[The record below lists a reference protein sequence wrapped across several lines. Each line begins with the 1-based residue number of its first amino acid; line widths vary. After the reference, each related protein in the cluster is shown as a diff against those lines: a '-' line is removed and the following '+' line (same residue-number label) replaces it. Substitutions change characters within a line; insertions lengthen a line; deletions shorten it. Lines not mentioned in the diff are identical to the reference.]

1 MCVTSWLLS
10 MQFAAGGAL
19 CVVCHGFDASHA
31 HAAMVEDTL
40 TCFHDIY
47 HASLK
52 DKAAANTCY
61 EVHACFGKKQN

>member
-10 MQFAAGGAL
+10 MQFEAGGAL

-52 DKAAANTCY
+52 DKAAASTCY
-61 EVHACFGKKQN
+61 EVHACLGKNI